1 MIFNLALG
9 IGLTIIVIAFISEYV
24 DSTFGMGYGTTL
36 TPVLLL
42 MGFEPLQIVP
52 IVLVSEAITGAT
64 AAMSHFKVGNV
75 DFNISKRPIKIALIL
90 SACSIIGT
98 IAAVFIAVSLPIFY
112 LKLYI
117 GLLVLAMGLFVLFK
131 KPKHDGF
138 AWKKIVGLGLLASFN
153 KGVSGGGYG
162 PVVTSGQILSG
173 VDEKSSIGITS
184 FAESLTCVV
193 GVIAYMLMS
202 RIIDWTLLPYL
213 LTGALLSVPFS
224 VYSVKLIKTKHIRL
238 IIAITT
244 ISLGIFC
251 LFKIL
256 L

>member
-1 MIFNLALG
+1 MIFELAFG
-9 IGLTIIVIAFISEYV
+9 IGATIILIAFVSEYV
-24 DSTFGMGYGTTL
+24 DSTLGMGYGTTL

-64 AAMSHFKVGNV
+64 AAATHFKIGNV
-75 DFNISKRPIKIALIL
+75 NFNLNDRPIRIAAIL
-90 SACSIIGT
+90 SACSIVGT
-98 IAAVFIAVSLPIFY
+98 VVAVFLAVSIPTFY
-112 LKLYI
+112 IKLYI
-117 GLLVLAMGLFVLFK
+117 GVLVLVMGLFILLK
-131 KPKHDGF
+131 RPNKDGF

-193 GVIAYMLMS
+193 GILAYF
-202 RIIDWTLLPYL
+202 IIGNAMDWVLLPYL
-213 LTGALLSVPFS
+213 VTGALLSVPFS
-224 VYSVKLIKTKHIRL
+224 VYSVKV
-238 IIAITT
+238 ITT
-244 ISLGIFC
+244 KNLRFMIATSTILLGLFC
-251 LFKIL
+251 LVKIL
-256 L
+256 